1 MTSKWTACRWF
12 SLQVTGKC
20 MLLPGLPNF
29 ASGDCSGVCSGLLWL
44 EALSFYCDARGRI
57 GSRDLKAFIFPLKKL
72 PSTQCAP
79 LKHKN
84 NTVPWN
90 ALLVINCLGAQ
101 DSQMGAQHPS
111 FIYRETIQTSLD
123 ESNQSWPWKQ
133 LVYFRNK
140 QFRKTS
146 DSRFEASL

>member
-1 MTSKWTACRWF
+1 MNGT
-12 SLQVTGKC
+12 
-20 MLLPGLPNF
+20 
-29 ASGDCSGVCSGLLWL
+29 LWL
-44 EALSFYCDARGRI
+44 DALSFYGDAGVRL
-57 GSRDLKAFIFPLKKL
+57 GSRALEAFISPLKKL

-84 NTVPWN
+84 NTVPWD

-101 DSQMGAQHPS
+101 DSRMGAQHPS

-133 LVYFRNK
+133 LEYFRNK
-140 QFRKTS
+140 QFRKTK
-146 DSRFEASL
+146 DRRFEASL